1 VIDLHNHIL
10 PGVDDGAATIADARA
25 IARMAY
31 ADGIQAIVATPHR
44 HPGAYTAPRDEAA
57 RLLDEV
63 RAGVRE
69 DGLAL
74 DLYLGGEAYIAP
86 DLVGQ
91 VQSGLALTI
100 NGGRYLLVEWPLRD
114 FPRFSEEIV
123 FELQV
128 RGIVPIIA
136 HAERY
141 RFVQQD
147 LSRLAGFVER
157 GALVQITAGSLFS
170 TINRG
175 YRKTAEV
182 LLTHGLV
189 HVIASDSHNVG
200 RRPPI
205 LSRARER
212 ASELVGSERA
222 RAMVEDS
229 PRQIVENR
237 PVELPDVIVRARR
250 SFWSFWK
257 EEG

>member
-1 VIDLHNHIL
+1 MIDLHNHIL
-10 PGVDDGAATIADARA
+10 PGVDDGAVTLADAVA
-25 IARMAY
+25 IAQVAC
-31 ADGIQAIVATPHR
+31 ADGIHGIVATPHR
-44 HPGAYTAPRDEAA
+44 RPDKYTAPPAEAA
-57 RLLDEV
+57 KLLDEV
-63 RAGVRE
+63 RTSAREAG
-69 DGLAL
+69 LTL

-86 DLVGQ
+86 DLVTQ
-91 VQSGLALTI
+91 VQSGMALTI
-100 NGGRYLLVEWPLRD
+100 NGGRYLLVEWPLHE
-114 FPRFSEEIV
+114 FPRFSEEVV

-136 HAERY
+136 HPERY

-170 TINRG
+170 TLNRG
-175 YRKTAEV
+175 YRKTAEA
-182 LLTHGLV
+182 LLTHGLA

-212 ASELVGSERA
+212 ASELVGPERA
-222 RAMVEDS
+222 RAMVEDV

-237 PVELPDVIVRARR
+237 PVDLPEAVVRARR